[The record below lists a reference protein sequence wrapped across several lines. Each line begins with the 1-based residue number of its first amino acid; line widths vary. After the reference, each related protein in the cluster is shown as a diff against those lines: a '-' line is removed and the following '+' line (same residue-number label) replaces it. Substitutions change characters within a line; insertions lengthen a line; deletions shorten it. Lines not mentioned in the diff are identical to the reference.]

1 MAAQTATLVNGI
13 VPHPPKVI
21 NEALE
26 YEKILKLRDE
36 VFAGSYHRLSVPAHA
51 LRNFSPRLSQ
61 LTTQASLAIPT
72 TFPTSTTLAQPSTQ
86 QQSDDR
92 HSPAVMG
99 ASLSTPQPP
108 ASVSEFNPVLLTKS
122 DDLLRAEIAL
132 KRQRLEKT
140 LRDQFEQKRL
150 DSRKKPAPAEAKP
163 DFDAAAL
170 LAKALESTKSTTAKV
185 DSASDSFDENSFY
198 SSRAPDSTP
207 ERGAPSPSPADEDEL
222 AADAASG
229 QRVQSAVMGAPLN
242 ADADDDGYA
251 PPEPANVEM
260 SGIDDDEEEGEYS
273 PPEAL
278 EQEIAA
284 FDASPSNM
292 QDGRDPRGR
301 PLRRYSEVDE
311 GGNMRIVR
319 NHIITPAAPQPS
331 RVSPLT
337 FAKDGLIQNNRGR
350 RPLPQQ
356 GGSPEFANQGGPA
369 RKKRKMDKK
378 HQRTRRN
385 GMSPDVKDENVSP
398 PPFHKIQPLGS
409 GKLRP
414 TNADR
419 PIVIDDG
426 QDYRYEQPGDR
437 YLDSPTR
444 PMSRQIE
451 PIMPIMPLSEPRTS
465 SRSGMRVM
473 RDDQDLR
480 RVASMHNMR
489 AEQPREYVER
499 IYDSSPTQ
507 NRAYRESSPMVV
519 DRPHMVDDGYDRQPL
534 QEVRVSRTPA
544 PVYREVYQE
553 PQVRYEPMP
562 PPPIERIVVDQYG
575 RRFREIIQ
583 QERPSVA
590 PRAMSVRPSEIE
602 PAYETY
608 RGSRAGSVFVDA
620 PPERRY
626 TQDMPP
632 PPANYRQ
639 LAEPPRA
646 GGGAL
651 TSPRDAFD
659 QLAMP
664 RSSSIAQPRDTYEQP
679 SMMRSSS
686 MAVPDRATR
695 QPVYID
701 ERTEY
706 REPPRTASVRPIA
719 PQYEGVQPREPAMR
733 GSSVRPAGRE
743 GNVVLDEFGRRREYL
758 PVEQPRYRVMEQEEP
773 RYVDAQGRE
782 VTMQRS
788 VQRY

>member
-1 MAAQTATLVNGI
+1 
-13 VPHPPKVI
+13 
-21 NEALE
+21 
-26 YEKILKLRDE
+26 
-36 VFAGSYHRLSVPAHA
+36 
-51 LRNFSPRLSQ
+51 
-61 LTTQASLAIPT
+61 
-72 TFPTSTTLAQPSTQ
+72 
-86 QQSDDR
+86 
-92 HSPAVMG
+92 MG
-99 ASLSTPQPP
+99 ASLSTPRPP
-108 ASVSEFNPVLLTKS
+108 ASASEFNPVLLTKS
-122 DDLLRAEIAL
+122 DDLLRAEVAL
-132 KRQRLEKT
+132 QRQRLEKV

-170 LAKALESTKSTTAKV
+170 LAKAVESTKSMAAKD

-207 ERGAPSPSPADEDEL
+207 ERGAPSPSQADEDEV
-222 AADAASG
+222 AADATSG
-229 QRVQSAVMGAPLN
+229 HRVQSAVMGAPLN
-242 ADADDDGYA
+242 VNLDDDGYV

-278 EQEIAA
+278 EQENAV
-284 FDASPSNM
+284 FDAGPSNM

-311 GGNMRIVR
+311 GNNMRIVR
-319 NHIITPAAPQPS
+319 NHITTLAAPQPS

-350 RPLPQQ
+350 RPRLQQ
-356 GGSPEFANQGGPA
+356 GGVSPEFAHQGGPA

-385 GMSPDVKDENVSP
+385 GNSPDVKDENVSP
-398 PPFHKIQPLGS
+398 PPFHEVQPLGS

-426 QDYRYEQPGDR
+426 QDYRHEQVDDR
-437 YLDSPTR
+437 YLHSPTR
-444 PMSRQIE
+444 PMSRQVE
-451 PIMPIMPLSEPRTS
+451 PMMPLSEPRTS
-465 SRSGMRVM
+465 SRTGMRVM

-489 AEQPREYVER
+489 TEPPREYAER
-499 IYDSSPTQ
+499 VYDSSPTQ
-507 NRAYRESSPMVV
+507 NRAYRESSPMVI
-519 DRPHMVDDGYDRQPL
+519 DRPRIMDDSYDRQPL

-583 QERPSVA
+583 QERSSVA
-590 PRAMSVRPSEIE
+590 PRAMSVRPSKME
-602 PAYETY
+602 PAYDTY
-608 RGSRAGSVFVDA
+608 RGSRAGSVFGDA

-626 TQDMPP
+626 TQEMLPP
-632 PPANYRQ
+632 PPNFRQ
-639 LAEPPRA
+639 VAEPPRA
-646 GGGAL
+646 AGAAL
-651 TSPRDAFD
+651 PSSPRDAYD
-659 QLAMP
+659 QPGML
-664 RSSSIAQPRDTYEQP
+664 RGSSMAQPRDAYDQP
-679 SMMRSSS
+679 PMPRSSS
-686 MAVPDRATR
+686 MAVHDRASR
-695 QPVYID
+695 QPVYMD

-706 REPPRTASVRPIA
+706 REPPRMASARPGA
-719 PQYEGVQPREPAMR
+719 SQYEELQPREPLMR
-733 GSSVRPAGRE
+733 ASSVRPAGRE
-743 GNVVLDEFGRRREYL
+743 QNVVLDEFGRRREYL
-758 PVEQPRYRVMEQEEP
+758 PVEQPRYRVVEQEEP
-773 RYVDAQGRE
+773 RYVDSQGRE
-782 VTMQRS
+782 VTMQRT